1 MNNAWHSWKVLI
13 ASAVGVL
20 LIIDL
25 AAGGFLYWQTQQA
38 PAHALT
44 QVQAL
49 KIQAMKLQ
57 ADVVRGERIR
67 SSLIPAGAACDKFY
81 QTAFLDSSTGYSAI
95 EDDLS
100 SIASKAGLQ
109 AHSVSF
115 KPKDLEGRG
124 VTEVSISEE
133 IEGDYSAILQFI
145 NGLEVSPNFYLLR
158 ELTLDTSKE
167 GGIRLKLELATY
179 FRK

>member
-1 MNNAWHSWKVLI
+1 MNSSWHSWKKFIGVALGVLFVLDC
-13 ASAVGVL
+13 AVG
-20 LIIDL
+20 
-25 AAGGFLYWQTQQA
+25 GFSYWQAQEA
-38 PAHALT
+38 PAHAAS

-49 KIQAMKLQ
+49 KIQSLKLQ
-57 ADVVRGERIR
+57 ADVQRGEKIR
-67 SSLIPAGAACDKFY
+67 ASLGDAGKACDKFY

-95 EDDLS
+95 EADLS

-109 AHSVSF
+109 AHSVAF

-124 VTEVSISEE
+124 VTEVTITEE
-133 IEGDYSAILQFI
+133 IQGDYSAILQFI

-158 ELTLDTSKE
+158 ELTLDTAKE

>member
-1 MNNAWHSWKVLI
+1 MKNSWHAWKKLIRVTLGVLFI
-13 ASAVGVL
+13 ADCAVG
-20 LIIDL
+20 
-25 AAGGFLYWQTQQA
+25 GFSYWQSQDA
-38 PAHALT
+38 PAHAVV
-44 QVQAL
+44 QAQAL
-49 KIQAMKLQ
+49 KIQSLKLQ
-57 ADVVRGERIR
+57 ADVQRGEKIR
-67 SSLIPAGAACDKFY
+67 SSLIPAGEACDKFY

-95 EDDLS
+95 ETDLS

-133 IEGDYSAILQFI
+133 IEGDYPAILQFI

-158 ELTLDTSKE
+158 QLTLDTAKE